1 MSATTHRILIVED
14 DEDLGPNWV
23 DLFRGPP
30 EEYRRYAGDDCFEVD
45 LATNKADAAAFLSQ
59 AAEEFRAYDVVL
71 LDLQIPTSATRRQP
85 EMRNGIDVF
94 NIAMEE
100 KRCTQVVVAS
110 RYVDLKNLEHYRQA
124 LEAGRADFLN
134 KFDVDHETMFL
145 SILGALTK
153 GRLKLQT
160 QWAQWLRDRI
170 EHWRLVQSRAQ
181 IADGMSQIVSD
192 GVGRMREHGRALSKL
207 FEARYDLRSER
218 DADDPL
224 CRTVQRLTDDA
235 ERILSRCISV
245 RRELDD
251 GKLTE
256 DCAQPV
262 VIEEIVRERV
272 ELSRSGLALKRLSLN
287 RLPQGSHVAQVFRHD
302 LEMLLDELISNAI
315 EASNLGQTLSIEIDE
330 RIEIDEANGN
340 YSERTIEIRVT
351 DQAPSI
357 KESDRRSIAAN
368 RPVDVKEGRGWGLSL
383 AQRVAET
390 SGSWIDVKP
399 GSSEVGNT
407 VTIHIPVAP

>member
-30 EEYRRYAGDDCFEVD
+30 EDYRRYTGDDCFDVD
-45 LATNKADAAAFLSQ
+45 LATNKADAAAFLSR
-59 AAEEFRAYDVVL
+59 AADEFRAYDVLL
-71 LDLQIPTSATRRQP
+71 LDLQIPASATRRQP

-134 KFDVDHETMFL
+134 KFDVDHETIFL
-145 SILGALTK
+145 SVLGALKK

-160 QWAQWLRDRI
+160 QWNQWLRERTDQS
-170 EHWRLVQSRAQ
+170 RLVQSRAQ
-181 IADGMSQIVSD
+181 IADELSRIVSD
-192 GVGRMREHGRALSKL
+192 GVGRLREHGRSLSDLLK
-207 FEARYDLRSER
+207 ARYDLRPER

-224 CRTVQRLTDDA
+224 CQAVLRLTEDA
-235 ERILSRCISV
+235 DWISSRCIRV
-245 RRELDD
+245 RRELGD
-251 GKLTE
+251 GKVTE
-256 DCAQPV
+256 DPESA

-272 ELSRSGLALKRLSLN
+272 ELARAGLALKRLSLYP
-287 RLPQGSHVAQVFRHD
+287 LPRGKHEAQIFRHD
-302 LEMLLDELISNAI
+302 VEMILDELISNAI
-315 EASNLGQTLSIEIDE
+315 EASDSGQILRVEIDE
-330 RIEIDEANGN
+330 IKGPHG
-340 YSERTIEIRVT
+340 ERTIEIQVT
-351 DQAPSI
+351 DEAPSI
-357 KESDRRSIAAN
+357 KKLDRQSIAAN
-368 RPVDVKEGRGWGLSL
+368 RPVNEGRGWGLSL
-383 AQRVAET
+383 AQRVSET

-399 GSSEVGNT
+399 GSSEIGNT
-407 VTIHIPVAP
+407 VTLHIPVSP